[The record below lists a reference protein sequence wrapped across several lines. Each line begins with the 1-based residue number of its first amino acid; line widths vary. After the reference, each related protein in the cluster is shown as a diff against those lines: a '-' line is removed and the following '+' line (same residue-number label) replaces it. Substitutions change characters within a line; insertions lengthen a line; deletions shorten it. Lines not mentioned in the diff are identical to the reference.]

1 MYWLQICFYYY
12 YYDYYYYYYFPDF
25 REQRVKLEDL
35 YLYVLFFLRRRVFD
49 GIEEI
54 FKFEYG
60 TELGLEYIII
70 YRDSIRQQQQK
81 RERRERNPIYDEW
94 VYDELRF
101 RIFYFIVIFLSLS
114 PTTNKKEKNL

>member
-12 YYDYYYYYYFPDF
+12 YYDYYYNYYYYFPDF

-35 YLYVLFFLRRRVFD
+35 YLYVLFFFLRRRVFD

-81 RERRERNPIYDEW
+81 ERERETRNPIYDDEW
-94 VYDELRF
+94 VYDELQN
-101 RIFYFIVIFLSLS
+101 ILFYCNIPFSLSLS
-114 PTTNKKEKNL
+114 NDE